1 MGSSKILTL
10 RLDQQDRNR
19 LEKLAKATNRSRS
32 YLAAEAIR
40 EYLTL
45 NEWQVAEIK
54 KAIEEA
60 DRGEF
65 ASDTEVK
72 RLRKKLT
79 PRAR

>member
-1 MGSSKILTL
+1 MASSKILTL

-40 EYLTL
+40 EYLAL

-54 KAIEEA
+54 KAVEEA

-65 ASDTEVK
+65 ASENEVK
-72 RLRKKLT
+72 RLRKKWT
-79 PRAR
+79 ARAR

>member
-1 MGSSKILTL
+1 VATSKILTL
-10 RLDQQDRNR
+10 RLDQHDRSR

-32 YLAAEAIR
+32 YIAAEAIR
-40 EYLTL
+40 EYLAL

-65 ASDTEVK
+65 ASESQVK
-72 RLRKKLT
+72 RLRKKWT
-79 PRAR
+79 SRAR

>member
-10 RLDQQDRNR
+10 RLDQRDCNR
-19 LEKLAKATNRSRS
+19 LEKLSKATKRSRS

-45 NEWQVAEIK
+45 NEWQVEEIR
-54 KAIEEA
+54 KAIAEA

-72 RLRKKLT
+72 RMRKKWAT
-79 PRAR
+79 RAR

>member
-1 MGSSKILTL
+1 MATSKILTL

-40 EYLTL
+40 EYLAL

-54 KAIEEA
+54 QAIEEA

-65 ASDTEVK
+65 SSDNEVK
-72 RLRKKLT
+72 RLRKKWT
-79 PRAR
+79 VRAR

>member
-1 MGSSKILTL
+1 MGISKIFTL
-10 RLDQQDRNR
+10 RLDQRDRNR

-40 EYLTL
+40 EYLAL

-72 RLRKKLT
+72 RLRKKWT
-79 PRAR
+79 ARAR

>member
-1 MGSSKILTL
+1 MAISKILTL

-45 NEWQVAEIK
+45 NEWQITEVK
-54 KAIEEA
+54 KAIEEV
-60 DRGEF
+60 DRGDF
-65 ASDTEVK
+65 ASDVEVK
-72 RLRKKLT
+72 RLRKKWT
-79 PRAR
+79 ARAR

>member
-72 RLRKKLT
+72 RLRKKWT

>member
-1 MGSSKILTL
+1 MASSKILTL
-10 RLDQQDRNR
+10 RLDQKDRKR
-19 LEKLAKATNRSRS
+19 LEKLAKTTNRSRF

-40 EYLTL
+40 ECLAL

-65 ASDTEVK
+65 ASDSEVK
-72 RLRKKLT
+72 RFRKKWT
-79 PRAR
+79 SRAS

>member
-1 MGSSKILTL
+1 MANSKILTL
-10 RLDQQDRNR
+10 RLDQRDRNR

-40 EYLTL
+40 EYLAL
-45 NEWQVAEIK
+45 NEWQVSEIK

-65 ASDTEVK
+65 ASESEVK
-72 RLRKKLT
+72 RFRKKWT
-79 PRAR
+79 ARAR

>member
-1 MGSSKILTL
+1 MANSKILTL
-10 RLDQQDRNR
+10 RLDQSDRNR

-40 EYLTL
+40 EYLAL
-45 NEWQVAEIK
+45 NEWQVSEIK

-65 ASDTEVK
+65 ASENEVK
-72 RLRKKLT
+72 RFRKKWT
-79 PRAR
+79 ARAR

>member
-1 MGSSKILTL
+1 MAISKILTL

-45 NEWQVAEIK
+45 NEWQITEVK

-60 DRGEF
+60 DRGDF
-65 ASDTEVK
+65 ASDVEVK
-72 RLRKKLT
+72 RLRKKWT
-79 PRAR
+79 ARAR

>member
-1 MGSSKILTL
+1 MATSKILTL
-10 RLDQQDRNR
+10 RLDQQDRKR

-40 EYLTL
+40 EYLAL

-54 KAIEEA
+54 QAIEEA

-65 ASDTEVK
+65 SSDNEVK
-72 RLRKKLT
+72 RLRKKWT
-79 PRAR
+79 ARAR

>member
-1 MGSSKILTL
+1 MATSKILTL

-40 EYLTL
+40 EYLAL

-54 KAIEEA
+54 QAIEEA

-65 ASDTEVK
+65 SSDNEVK
-72 RLRKKLT
+72 RLRKKWT
-79 PRAR
+79 ARAR